1 MGDRNRWDFRRDP
14 ERAFVCPLLDREN
27 SPVLLD
33 YVSRR
38 LDPEVAEQLERH
50 MAQCPAC
57 AEFASAQQAV
67 WRALDS
73 WEAMEPSPSFDRDLF
88 ARIDD
93 EASRGWVERVFGR
106 LPHAVGFV
114 WRPALPLAAAC
125 LLLVAGALMQP
136 GSDID
141 QAAPV
146 RAETLD
152 IEMVERTLED
162 MDMLLQL
169 TPAVEVTGQRAERQT
184 L

>member
-1 MGDRNRWDFRRDP
+1 MGDQNRWDFGRNP
-14 ERAFVCPLLDREN
+14 ERASACPLLDREN

-38 LDPEVAEQLERH
+38 LEPEAVERLERH

-57 AEFASAQQAV
+57 AEFAAAQQAV

-93 EASRGWVERVFGR
+93 EESRGWMERVFGR
-106 LPHAVGFV
+106 LPHAVGFA

-125 LLLVAGALMQP
+125 LLLVAGVLMQP
-136 GSDID
+136 GSGVDP
-141 QAAPV
+141 AAPV
-146 RAETLD
+146 RAEAVD
-152 IEMVERTLED
+152 IEQVERTLED

-169 TPAVEVTGQRAERQT
+169 TPAAEVAGQRAERQT